1 MGETI
6 RKQFGASGL
15 SILQVAK
22 RSGVP
27 YAVTH
32 GMLNGNADSRLSSV
46 ERVCAVLDLEL
57 RATPRGNRKG

>member
-1 MGETI
+1 MSETI
-6 RKQFGASGL
+6 RERFGASGQ
-15 SILQVAK
+15 SVLQVAK

-46 ERVCAVLDLEL
+46 ERVCAAIGLEL
-57 RATPRGNRKG
+57 RPIPRSKKKA